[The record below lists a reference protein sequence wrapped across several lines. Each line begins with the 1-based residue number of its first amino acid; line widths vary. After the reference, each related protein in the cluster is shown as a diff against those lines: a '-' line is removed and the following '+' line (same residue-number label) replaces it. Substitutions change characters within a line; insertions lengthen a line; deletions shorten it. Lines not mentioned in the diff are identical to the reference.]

1 MKRPENDKRLPNA
14 IKKAIYEQHQKENF
28 NYDLTSFEKQIIWDD
43 YVKPKT
49 DYRFLMRIFNK
60 DNFPTGNN
68 EQILIKFTGTMKIS
82 F

>member
-1 MKRPENDKRLPNA
+1 MNNIKMKTLN
-14 IKKAIYEQHQKENF
+14 
-28 NYDLTSFEKQIIWDD
+28 LTSFEKQIIWDD

-49 DYRFLMRIFNK
+49 DYRFLMRILNK